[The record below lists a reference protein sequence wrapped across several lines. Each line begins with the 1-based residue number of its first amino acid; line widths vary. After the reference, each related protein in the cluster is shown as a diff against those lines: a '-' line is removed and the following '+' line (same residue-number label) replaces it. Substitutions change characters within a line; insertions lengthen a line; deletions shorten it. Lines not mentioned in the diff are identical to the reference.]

1 MAYSPSTLEN
11 VYSMMDGAWN
21 IFRYISTDSIGTV
34 LGAGYITDY
43 KSHHMQVGDLVFVVN
58 QSTPLLTVCKVN
70 SVSSTAGTATLTVAD
85 TAGTAGSFTNL
96 TATGNVSL
104 GTNASSLFGMYGATA
119 VSQRASA
126 VQASSNISASTF
138 ATIGSN
144 LAAFLT
150 EVANTFQ
157 GLGAWKGAA

>member
-1 MAYSPSTLEN
+1 MAYTPSTLEN
-11 VYSMMDGAWN
+11 VYSMMDGVWN
-21 IFRYISTDSIGTV
+21 IFRYLSTDSIATV
-34 LGAGYITDY
+34 TGAGYITDY
-43 KSHHMQVGDLVFVVN
+43 KQHHMQVGDLVVVVN
-58 QSTPLLTVCKVN
+58 QTTPTLTLCKVN
-70 SVSSTAGTATLTVAD
+70 SVSSTANTATLAAVD
-85 TAGTAGSFTNL
+85 SIAGAFTNL

-104 GTNASSLFGMYGATA
+104 GTNASSTFGMYGATA